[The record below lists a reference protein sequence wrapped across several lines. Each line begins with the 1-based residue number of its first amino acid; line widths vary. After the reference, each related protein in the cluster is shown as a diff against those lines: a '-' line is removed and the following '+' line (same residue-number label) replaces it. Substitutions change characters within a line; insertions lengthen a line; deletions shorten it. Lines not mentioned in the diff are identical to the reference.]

1 MTLEELIDDIKKQ
14 PEFVSIEILT
24 TPEFLTNQL
33 KVTKDGVTITDQNT
47 VLIDVKFLKENDSL
61 KPVRF
66 VLNNEHLSTIPN
78 QLNVSRML
86 IDEIVYCDC
95 DVCLH
100 ERGSGSYNNI
110 LDNMGDPPTFYI
122 NPVNMKSTRI
132 NSYATEP
139 ITLTQEVS
147 ELIENLKQIPDINK
161 VSIEY
166 ARCEEIKKI
175 VNDESAVVITLYK
188 NETVGPITAF
198 YSLSIIND
206 PVAIPS
212 IVDNMKN
219 NLNNFTTQG

>member
-14 PEFVSIEILT
+14 PEFVSVEVLT

-33 KVTKDGVTITDQNT
+33 KVIKDGITITDQDT
-47 VLIDVKFLKENDSL
+47 VLVDAKFLKENDSL

-86 IDEIVYCDC
+86 IDEIVYCD
-95 DVCLH
+95 DSISQQK
-100 ERGSGSYNNI
+100 GSGSYNNI

-139 ITLTQEVS
+139 ITLTPEVS
-147 ELIENLKQIPDINK
+147 ELIENLKQIPNVNK
-161 VSIEY
+161 VLIEY

-175 VNDESAVVITLYK
+175 VDDESAVVITLYK

-206 PVAIPS
+206 PVAIPF
-212 IVDNMKN
+212 IVDNIKN
-219 NLNNFTTQG
+219 NLNDFTTQG